1 MRNKPTMVH
10 CKPHAAG
17 RTLASKASTEGTGP
31 GADKGQSTDRR
42 TGTLGATVKVQKVF
56 RFSPRFK
63 GSRLLNEKSGW
74 MVEFLFSIGRQ
85 HDA

>member
-1 MRNKPTMVH
+1 MKNKVQMVH
-10 CKPHAAG
+10 AKPHAAG
-17 RTLASKASTEGTGP
+17 RTLASKASTPQAGGMD
-31 GADKGQSTDRR
+31 GGGHGTDRR

-74 MVEFLFSIGRQ
+74 MVPFLYFEGLQ
-85 HDA
+85 